1 MMTILLLQWILI
13 AVLLYLSLAVC
24 YSDNQNRKI
33 PNTLVWQIGLCSVL
47 LGILGGYIFTASAH
61 ALAVLLL
68 GFLTWLSGKIGGG
81 DIKLS
86 FVFLF
91 GIDPQWLIL
100 CAPLLVCLTTLQIV
114 VMGLYAQLSDA
125 PAYKKGIPLGIP
137 LALTGWTGCVL
148 SVITQ

>member
-86 FVFLF
+86 FVFLL

-114 VMGLYAQLSDA
+114 VMGCMLNSLMY
-125 PAYKKGIPLGIP
+125 PPIKKVFHLEY
-137 LALTGWTGCVL
+137 L
-148 SVITQ
+148 